1 MQTLHCVDLGDCIK
15 HRSRRLR
22 HCFTSISDSS
32 PIHVASRLWLHVSA
46 LVQDKAD
53 ADESG
58 AEETTEGTEE
68 ETQITS
74 RIVLRALNASRA
86 ECLCREKDASR
97 YTNGCH

>member
-1 MQTLHCVDLGDCIK
+1 
-15 HRSRRLR
+15 
-22 HCFTSISDSS
+22 
-32 PIHVASRLWLHVSA
+32 VSV